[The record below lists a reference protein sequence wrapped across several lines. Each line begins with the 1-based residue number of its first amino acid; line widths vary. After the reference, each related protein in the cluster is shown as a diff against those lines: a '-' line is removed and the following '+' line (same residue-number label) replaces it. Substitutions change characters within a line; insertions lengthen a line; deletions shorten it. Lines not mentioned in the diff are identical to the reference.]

1 MRSYLL
7 AMLTFLGLTVSAGAQ
22 NIVLHDPPTLYVAKQ
37 PPTRRDIE
45 LRHSLYKYV
54 DGLQLMHEE
63 HYSDALRAFEEAAR
77 LDPDAPAIVK
87 AQIPI
92 LVALDRYTDA
102 LAASKKVTDLD
113 PDDFSTW
120 FVQAKLQKA
129 IIRYADAIASLER
142 GVKSPQIKNHPE
154 AAQQMYLD
162 LGGLYENAE
171 KFAPAAD
178 AFNKAAAILEHPDR
192 IAEIA
197 HVPLEAVKGRAAETY
212 ERIGQLYRKA
222 KQYDDAIAALS
233 KAKDRAPERAGRF
246 SYLLAQICDEAGQ
259 PKQALAHLDVY
270 VRTQPLGIEPY
281 EMKVNLLRRL
291 KQPEAI
297 VPWLEEAAQ
306 RDRFNNALLLLLA
319 RECASAKEPR
329 KAETVYKKLA
339 EDSPST
345 ELYRGLFNL
354 YKDEGPA
361 GMSRILGM
369 LDKAMDQAARE
380 DGRTPHASVQHAKA
394 MVGAL
399 REDGDLSRRV
409 VETAF
414 KQTSLKTELK
424 FDTLYFLAVLADKHR
439 QTEEAER
446 FYRQC
451 LRDKK
456 AQGNEPIL
464 YNGLLRTLMKARKH
478 EAVVELCQQGLKEAK
493 TTNPLLFYGDL
504 ARAQA
509 GLKHYDEALKTVES
523 ALAQPGASDLMLKML
538 RVRILAMAERFDTA
552 ETEGKALI
560 KTYQKPAESVELHY
574 LLSNVYA
581 GAKRQA
587 DAEAELQTILK
598 IDPDNPTVNNDLGY
612 LWADQN
618 KNLAIAEDMIRKALE
633 VDRSQRR
640 RNPNLTAADDK
651 DNAAYVDSL
660 GWVLFRRGQIEEAK
674 KELERAVTL
683 EDGADP
689 TIYEHLGDVYSRLA
703 MPREARRAWQRAVEL
718 YKDGIRGNDE
728 ERVRELQRKIG
739 QVKAEVGGR

>member
-1 MRSYLL
+1 MRCYLV
-7 AMLTFLGLTVSAGAQ
+7 AILTLVPLSGTTWAQ
-22 NIVLHDPPTLYVAKQ
+22 NIVLHDPPTLYVTKQ
-37 PPTRRDIE
+37 PPTRHDIE

-54 DGLQLMHEE
+54 DGLQLMHDEK
-63 HYSDALRAFEEAAR
+63 YGDALRAFEEAAK
-77 LDPDAPAIVK
+77 LDPNAPAIVR
-87 AQIPI
+87 AQIPLLI
-92 LVALDRYTDA
+92 GLDRLTDA
-102 LAASKKVTDLD
+102 LNACKKVTELD
-113 PDDFSTW
+113 ADDFSTW
-120 FVQAKLQKA
+120 YVQAKLQKSLV
-129 IIRYADAIASLER
+129 RYDDAIASLER
-142 GVKSPQIKNHPE
+142 GVKSAELKNHPE

-162 LGGLYENAE
+162 LGGLYESAE

-197 HVPLEAVKGRAAETY
+197 HVPLEAVKARASATY

-222 KQYDDAIAALS
+222 KHYDDAIAALT
-233 KAKDRAPERAGRF
+233 KAKDRAPERAGRL
-246 SYLLAQICDEAGQ
+246 SYLLAQVCDEAGQ
-259 PKQALAHLDVY
+259 FQQALTHLDVY
-270 VRTQPLGIEPY
+270 VRTQPLGIEAY
-281 EMKVNLLRRL
+281 EMKVDLLRRL
-291 KQPEAI
+291 KQPDVI
-297 VPWLEEAAQ
+297 VPWLEETAA

-319 RECASAKEPR
+319 RECVAAKETR
-329 KAETVYKKLA
+329 KGEAVYKKLA

-345 ELYRGLFNL
+345 ELYRGLFNI

-361 GMSRILGM
+361 GMTRVLTM
-369 LDKAMDQAARE
+369 LDQVMDKAANE
-380 DGRTPHASVQHAKA
+380 EGRTPHASVQHAKA
-394 MVGAL
+394 MLGAL
-399 REDGDLSRRV
+399 REDGDLARKV

-414 KQTSLKTELK
+414 QPAPLKQALK

-439 QTEEAER
+439 QTDEAER

-478 EAVVELCQQGLKEAK
+478 EAVVELCQQGLKNAK
-493 TTNPLLFYGDL
+493 ATNPLLFYGDM

-509 GLKHYDEALKTVES
+509 GLKHYDEALKTIES
-523 ALAQPGASDLMLKML
+523 ALAQPGASDLTLRML
-538 RVRILAMAERFDTA
+538 RVRILAMAERYDAA

-560 KTYQKPAESVELHY
+560 KTYSKPAESVELHY

-587 DAEAELQTILK
+587 DAESELQTILK

-612 LWADQN
+612 LWAEQG
-618 KNLAIAEDMIRKALE
+618 KNLKVAEDMIRKALE

-640 RNPNLTAADDK
+640 RNPNLTTEDDK

-674 KELERAVTL
+674 KELERATTL
-683 EDGADP
+683 DEGADP
-689 TIYEHLGDVYSRLA
+689 TIYDHLGDVYSRLR
-703 MPREARRAWQRAVEL
+703 MHREASRAWQRAVEL

-728 ERVRELQRKIG
+728 ERVRDLQKKLSEA
-739 QVKAEVGGR
+739 KAEIGGR